1 MQAAILPLA
10 LLAEIGY
17 FIECHTDEF
26 FQGMVH

>member
-10 LLAEIGY
+10 LPEKFGY

-26 FQGMVH
+26 FQGTVL